1 MNRLDEIVRTMENI
15 PPYPKVAQ
23 TVVVMLQDPNVSAL
37 ELAKV
42 IQFDQ
47 AITANVLRLC
57 NSAFFGLTRKVSS
70 LEEAL
75 MVMGHGTLRDI
86 VMASSSARFF
96 KTDIKG
102 YDLGQ
107 GELWLHAVATAIM
120 AKQLVDYIPS
130 VDAGLAFTT
139 ALLHDIGKICLHTF
153 VKDDFRAI
161 MLKVIKEQS
170 SFVAAEMEILGT
182 NHAELGA
189 KILEKWEFDPQMV
202 LAVRQHHEPDV
213 LTKDNLS
220 ALVALSNGLIV
231 SMGIGVG
238 VDGLA
243 LSLQGEGLNRFDITP
258 QMLDKCMAAMIDQLE
273 SAKELFA
280 LA

>member
-1 MNRLDEIVRTMENI
+1 
-15 PPYPKVAQ
+15 
-23 TVVVMLQDPNVSAL
+23 
-37 ELAKV
+37 
-42 IQFDQ
+42 
-47 AITANVLRLC
+47 
-57 NSAFFGLTRKVSS
+57 
-70 LEEAL
+70 

-189 KILEKWEFDPQMV
+189 KILENGNLIPKWCWLCANTMNPTF
-202 LAVRQHHEPDV
+202 
-213 LTKDNLS
+213 
-220 ALVALSNGLIV
+220 
-231 SMGIGVG
+231 
-238 VDGLA
+238 
-243 LSLQGEGLNRFDITP
+243 LQKTISPRWWP
-258 QMLDKCMAAMIDQLE
+258 
-273 SAKELFA
+273 
-280 LA
+280 

>member
-1 MNRLDEIVRTMENI
+1 MSRLDEIIKTVENI

-23 TVVVMLQDPNVSAL
+23 AVMTMLQDPNVSAL

-57 NSAFFGLTRKVSS
+57 NSAFLGLTKKVSS

-75 MVMGHGTLRDI
+75 MVMGHGALRDI
-86 VMASSSARFF
+86 VIASSSAQFF
-96 KTDIKG
+96 KADIKG

-120 AKQLVDYIPS
+120 SKQLVEYIPS

-139 ALLHDIGKICLHTF
+139 ALLHDIGKICLHHF

-170 SFVAAEMEILGT
+170 SFVAAEMAIIGT
-182 NHAELGA
+182 SHADLGA
-189 KILEKWEFDPQMV
+189 KILEKWKFDPQMV

-220 ALVALSNGLIV
+220 AIVALSNGLII

-243 LSLQGEGLNRFDITP
+243 TSLRGDCLNRFGITP
-258 QMLDKCMAAMIDQLE
+258 QMLDKCMAAMIDQLK
-273 SAKELFA
+273 SAKEIFA
-280 LA
+280 LV